1 MISRNA
7 KILAAAGAAV
17 VLTGGA
23 VGATQLDKAVNL
35 SVDGTASSAHVFGST
50 VGDVLDNQGI
60 AVKPGDVVVPA
71 ADAPISDGDTITVKY
86 ARLLTLT
93 VDGKTRQLRTTETT
107 VDGALLALG
116 LRGEGARLSVS
127 RSQTIGRQGLT
138 VSIVTPKAVTVVVDG
153 KTTKKTIAAA
163 TVGEALTQLG
173 VRVGKADKVNPP
185 VTTRLT
191 SGVKIAVQ
199 RVQTKDKKVNESI
212 AFGTTKK
219 KTSDLYA
226 DQTKVSRA
234 GVAGVRTVTVRTTV
248 VDGKVVSTK
257 AISSKV
263 TKAPVDR
270 IVLVGT
276 KARPVAAPSP
286 KSTRQHQHHHPQHG
300 WLDLGCG
307 HQPGPRGHVGRH
319 RPVRVHRQLA
329 HQHRQRLLRRPPV
342 PHLHVARL
350 RRWRLRLP
358 RRPRLARAADHRG
371 EPRLRRQRHVAVEL
385 WLSRPCPTSARGP
398 RPSRSGASSVR
409 RRAREPA
416 RSRHPPGGIRHRAR
430 PHRVSA

>member
-50 VGDVLDNQGI
+50 VGDVLDSQGI

-191 SGVKIAVQ
+191 SGARIAVQ

-257 AISSKV
+257 EISSKV

-270 IVLVGT
+270 ILLVGS
-276 KARPVAAPSP
+276 KARPAAAPRTTSTGSTGSTG
-286 KSTRQHQHHHPQHG
+286 STRSTG
-300 WLDLGCG
+300 GSTSG
-307 HQPGPRGHVGRH
+307 AGIN
-319 RPVRVHRQLA
+319 
-329 HQHRQRLLRRPPV
+329 
-342 PHLHVARL
+342 
-350 RRWRLRLP
+350 
-358 RRPRLARAADHRG
+358 LARAAMWDSIAQCESTGNWHINTGNGYYGGLQFLTSTWLAYGGGDFASRADLASR
-371 EPRLRRQRHVAVEL
+371 EQQITVANRVYADNG
-385 WLSRPCPTSARGP
+385 TSQWQCKA
-398 RPSRSGASSVR
+398 
-409 RRAREPA
+409 
-416 RSRHPPGGIRHRAR
+416 
-430 PHRVSA
+430 